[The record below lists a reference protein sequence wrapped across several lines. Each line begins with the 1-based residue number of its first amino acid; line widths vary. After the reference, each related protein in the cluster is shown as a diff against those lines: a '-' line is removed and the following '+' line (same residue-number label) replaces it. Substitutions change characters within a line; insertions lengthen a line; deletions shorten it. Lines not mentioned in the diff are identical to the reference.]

1 MLTMISPRK
10 MKFYGIRDL
19 DSIPQIQNLPED
31 QRFQIKV
38 VSTVLPFRV
47 NNYVIEELIDWNNIP
62 FDPIFQLTFMQKDML
77 NDDQFGRVAN
87 ILYNGYDDSEI
98 KNVVEQIRL
107 ELNPHPAGQMTM
119 NVPNLDGK
127 PVPGVQHKY
136 KETVLIFPSSG
147 QTCHA
152 YCTFCFRWAQFVGM
166 NDLKFATDESKRFQD
181 YLIAQKD
188 VTDVLITGGD
198 PMIMSAKNLASY
210 IEPLLKPEFDHIRNI
225 RIGTKS
231 VAYWPYKFV
240 TDKDSDDI
248 LRLFEKIVN
257 SGKHLAIMGHY
268 NHWKEL
274 STDVAKEAVIRI
286 RNTGAQIRTQ
296 SPLIKHVNDDPN
308 VWTKLWLEQVKLG
321 CIPYYF
327 FIERNTGAKGYFEV
341 PLYRAYEIYKEA
353 YENISGLGRTA
364 RGPSMS
370 ALPGKVSVE
379 GITEINGEKV
389 FVLIMLQAR
398 NPRWVKRPF
407 FARYDE
413 KATWLSDL
421 RPAFGRDKFFYQEE
435 LNQMI
440 RASEEQS
447 HINSDEDFEILVNQ
461 ELNFDD

>member
-1 MLTMISPRK
+1 MISPRK

-87 ILYNGYDDSEI
+87 TLYNGYDDSEI
-98 KNVVEQIRL
+98 KNVVEKIRL

-398 NPRWVKRPF
+398 NPQWVKRPF

>member
-1 MLTMISPRK
+1 M
-10 MKFYGIRDL
+10 

-47 NNYVIEELIDWNNIP
+47 NNYVIEELIDWENIP
-62 FDPIFQLTFMQKDML
+62 YDPIFQLTFMQKDML
-77 NDDQFGRVAN
+77 KDDQFDRVAN

-98 KNVVEQIRL
+98 KKVVEQIRL

-152 YCTFCFRWAQFVGM
+152 YCTFCFRWAQFIGM
-166 NDLKFATDESKRFQD
+166 NDLKFATDESKQFQD
-181 YLIAQKD
+181 YLIAKKD

-198 PMIMSAKNLASY
+198 PMIMSVKNLASY

-370 ALPGKVSVE
+370 ALPGKVSIE

-389 FVLIMLQAR
+389 FVLILLQAR
-398 NPRWVKRPF
+398 NPQWVKRPF

-421 RPAFGRDKFFYQEE
+421 KPAFGRDKFFYQDE

-461 ELNFDD
+461 EFNFDD

>member
-1 MLTMISPRK
+1 MLNMISPRK

-31 QRFQIKV
+31 QRFAIKV
-38 VSTVLPFRV
+38 VSTVMPFRV
-47 NNYVIEELIDWNNIP
+47 NNYVIEELIDWNNVP
-62 FDPIFQLTFMQKDML
+62 DDPIFQLTFMQKEML

-87 ILYNGYDDSEI
+87 IIFNGYDDSEI
-98 KNVVEQIRL
+98 KNVVDEIRL

-119 NVPNLDGK
+119 NVPYLDGK

-152 YCTFCFRWAQFVGM
+152 YCTFCFRWAQFIGM
-166 NDLKFATDESKRFQD
+166 NDLKFATDESKRYQD
-181 YLIAQKD
+181 YLIAKKD

-198 PMIMSAKNLASY
+198 PMIMSAKIIASY
-210 IEPLLKPEFDHIRNI
+210 IEPLLETEFDHIRNI

-257 SGKHLAIMGHY
+257 SGKHLAVMGHY

-274 STDVAKEAVIRI
+274 STDVAKEAVRRI

-296 SPLIKHVNDDPN
+296 SPLIKHVNDDPD

-327 FIERNTGAKGYFEV
+327 FIERNTGAKGYFEI
-341 PLYRAYEIYKEA
+341 PLYRAYKIYKEA
-353 YENISGLGRTA
+353 YENISGLGRTV

-379 GITEINGEKV
+379 GITEIRGEKV
-389 FVLIMLQAR
+389 FVLTMLQAR
-398 NPRWVKRPF
+398 NPKWAKRPF
-407 FARYDE
+407 FAKFDE
-413 KATWLSDL
+413 NATWLSDL
-421 RPAFGRDKFFYQEE
+421 RPAFGKDKFFYQDE

-440 RASEEQS
+440 RESEGQS
-447 HINSDEDFEILVNQ
+447 SIPSDDDFEIYANT
-461 ELNFDD
+461 ELDADD